1 MEKLV
6 LEIVNLVEKK
16 LLKTVTLKVCKN
28 FMEKFSKTGAF
39 AEMVLGIGFLQSQIL
54 WFQLLSEDF
63 WKIYPAGFNVQPL
76 EKLSRIVWKNFP
88 KKIITR
94 SNTGYGKKFHKL
106 SWIMPPN
113 LKFYLWKNFPENFP
127 ENLEFSLIKIK
138 LVRNEI
144 GFVIQT
150 KVTSH
155 CHVIEAPIPMSRE
168 SCVTWNIK
176 FILECPEE
184 KVAETGC
191 LASDLYV
198 FKTCK
203 NRERK
208 PAKEING
215 FYPHGTSCGN
225 VMCSKQFFGF
235 TWKTKTTK
243 IVCECNNGRCGWSKP
258 LHKCPT
264 GNIEEKSFLFVRIE
278 LGTMAIFMQT
288 PYSKNLMQKSL

>member
-1 MEKLV
+1 MD
-6 LEIVNLVEKK
+6 
-16 LLKTVTLKVCKN
+16 T
-28 FMEKFSKTGAF
+28 FSSYGETTPKPYF
-39 AEMVLGIGFLQSQIL
+39 FLIFSNLGI
-54 WFQLLSEDF
+54 
-63 WKIYPAGFNVQPL
+63 V
-76 EKLSRIVWKNFP
+76 
-88 KKIITR
+88 
-94 SNTGYGKKFHKL
+94 
-106 SWIMPPN
+106 
-113 LKFYLWKNFPENFP
+113 
-127 ENLEFSLIKIK
+127 
-138 LVRNEI
+138 
-144 GFVIQT
+144 FVIQT
-150 KVTSH
+150 KVTSLFSRDSR
-155 CHVIEAPIPMSRE
+155 SRE

-264 GNIEEKSFLFVRIE
+264 GNKKRLLLVRIE
-278 LGTMAIFMQT
+278 PDTIALIH
-288 PYSKNLMQKSL
+288 KKS

>member
-1 MEKLV
+1 MNHAPKSQV
-6 LEIVNLVEKK
+6 LSL
-16 LLKTVTLKVCKN
+16 
-28 FMEKFSKTGAF
+28 EKFSRQF
-39 AEMVLGIGFLQSQIL
+39 LGVFL
-54 WFQLLSEDF
+54 
-63 WKIYPAGFNVQPL
+63 
-76 EKLSRIVWKNFP
+76 
-88 KKIITR
+88 
-94 SNTGYGKKFHKL
+94 
-106 SWIMPPN
+106 
-113 LKFYLWKNFPENFP
+113 
-127 ENLEFSLIKIK
+127 NLEFSLIKIK

-150 KVTSH
+150 KVTSY

-176 FILECPEE
+176 FLLECPEE

-264 GNIEEKSFLFVRIE
+264 GNIAEKKFVI
-278 LGTMAIFMQT
+278 
-288 PYSKNLMQKSL
+288 SKDRTQ

>member
-1 MEKLV
+1 MNHAPKSQV
-6 LEIVNLVEKK
+6 LSL
-16 LLKTVTLKVCKN
+16 
-28 FMEKFSKTGAF
+28 EKFSRQ
-39 AEMVLGIGFLQSQIL
+39 FLRVFL
-54 WFQLLSEDF
+54 
-63 WKIYPAGFNVQPL
+63 
-76 EKLSRIVWKNFP
+76 
-88 KKIITR
+88 
-94 SNTGYGKKFHKL
+94 
-106 SWIMPPN
+106 
-113 LKFYLWKNFPENFP
+113 
-127 ENLEFSLIKIK
+127 NLEVSLIKIK

-150 KVTSH
+150 KVTSY

-264 GNIEEKSFLFVRIE
+264 GLIYILVTDFFMIFPCLGFSDKLFQ
-278 LGTMAIFMQT
+278 A
-288 PYSKNLMQKSL
+288 LMILIKVI